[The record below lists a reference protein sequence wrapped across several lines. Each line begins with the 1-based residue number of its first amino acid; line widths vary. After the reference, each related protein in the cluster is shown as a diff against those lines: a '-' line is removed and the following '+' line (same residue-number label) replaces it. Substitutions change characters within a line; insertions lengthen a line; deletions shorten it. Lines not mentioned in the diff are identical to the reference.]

1 MGFSSVPSVDLEC
14 RQGLG
19 DTLRPALGTACP
31 LPPTVVVFTV
41 GILTGFL
48 AKQTSSQK
56 LFFPETVNFMSKML

>member
-19 DTLRPALGTACP
+19 DTEASTACP

-56 LFFPETVNFMSKML
+56 LFFPKSVNFMSKML